1 MSIVVTIARILLGL
15 IFVVIGLNGFIFFMP
30 PPPVL
35 PHYAALFTAATAG
48 SHFIWFTSGVQVIA
62 GILLLINRYVPLAV
76 VVLAA
81 VLSNILIFHITMMP
95 ATILPALIAAV
106 LWFIVAWPLRDR
118 YGSMFAPK
126 A

>member
-15 IFVVIGLNGFIFFMP
+15 IFIVMGLNGFAFFMP

-62 GILLLINRYVPLAV
+62 GVLLLINRYVPLAI

-81 VLSNILIFHITMMP
+81 VISNILAFHITMMP
-95 ATILPALIAAV
+95 STIVPGLIAAV

-118 YGSMFAPK
+118 FGSLFAQK
-126 A
+126 V